1 VVKVPGA
8 LELLEAYAEPP
19 NRALRRVAIRHVRAL
34 VEAAGAAATK

>member
-19 NRALRRVAIRHVRAL
+19 RRVAIRHVRAL